1 MRALRFHGRRDL
13 RVEEVAAP
21 AAIGPAQLVVK
32 ASLCGIC
39 GTDLHEYAAGPLIVP
54 IAPHVF
60 TGALLPQILGHEF
73 AGEVIEVGTAVTHLR
88 PGDRVSIQ
96 PQVYPADDYYA
107 RRGLGHLSDRNATI
121 GLSWAWGGMGEFAVV
136 NDYNAIKLPDTVDD
150 VQGAMIEP
158 AAVAIYAVERGRV
171 GPGATVLVAG
181 GGPIGVLT
189 AMAAR
194 LAGAT
199 TVVVNEPNAARRAE
213 IERLDLGLRCLD
225 PADDDM
231 LAEVR
236 HLTEDRVGVDVA
248 FECVGNER
256 ALETCVKAVRRQG
269 TVVQVGL
276 HLGSARVEPTEWAL
290 KDLTIE
296 GVVCYPVTI
305 WPRMI
310 ALIASGRFPVERLVT
325 RQVPLAGAVEQ
336 GFASLLRPGTPA
348 LKVLVAMRP

>member
-1 MRALRFHGRRDL
+1 MRALRFHGRGDL
-13 RVEEVAAP
+13 RVDDVAAP
-21 AAIGPAQLVVK
+21 TEIGPTQLVVK
-32 ASLCGIC
+32 PSFCGIC
-39 GTDLHEYAAGPLIVP
+39 GTDLHEFAAGPLITPVT
-54 IAPHVF
+54 PHIF
-60 TGALLPQILGHEF
+60 TGAMLPQILGHEF
-73 AGEVIEVGTAVTHLR
+73 SGEVTEVGSAITHLQ

-96 PQVYPADDYYA
+96 PQVFPADDFYA

-121 GLSWAWGGMGEFAVV
+121 GLSWAWGGMGEYAVV
-136 NDYNAIKLPDTVDD
+136 NDYNAIKLPDDVDD
-150 VQGAMIEP
+150 TQGAMIEP

-194 LAGAT
+194 LAGASE
-199 TVVVNEPNAARRAE
+199 VILSEPNAARRDA
-213 IERLDLGLRCLD
+213 IERLDLGVRCLD
-225 PADDDM
+225 PADSDL
-231 LAEVR
+231 LARVR
-236 HLTEDRVGVDVA
+236 NLTEDRVGVDVA

-256 ALETCVKAVRRQG
+256 AFDTCVKAVRRQG

-276 HLGSARVEPTEWAL
+276 HLGPASVEPTVWAL
-290 KDLTIE
+290 KDLTIQ

-325 RQVPLAGAVEQ
+325 SHVPLSSAVAS
-336 GFASLLRPGTPA
+336 GFVPLLEPETSA
-348 LKVLVAMRP
+348 LKLLVSI

>member
-1 MRALRFHGRRDL
+1 MRALRFHGRQDL
-13 RVEEVAAP
+13 RVEQVAAP

-32 ASLCGIC
+32 PSFCGIC

-54 IAPHVF
+54 TAPHVF
-60 TGALLPQILGHEF
+60 TGAKLPQILGHEF
-73 AGEVIEVGTAVTHLR
+73 AGEVIEVGAAVTHLR

-96 PQVYPADDYYA
+96 PQVFPADDYYA

-121 GLSWAWGGMGEFAVV
+121 GLSWAWGGMGDYAVV
-136 NDYNAIKLPDTVDD
+136 NDYNAIRLPDTVDD
-150 VQGAMIEP
+150 AQGAMIEP

-194 LAGAT
+194 LAGAAE
-199 TVVVNEPNAARRAE
+199 VVVSEPNAARRAA

-225 PADDDM
+225 PADDE
-231 LAEVR
+231 LLTQVLC
-236 HLTEDRVGVDVA
+236 LTEDGVGVDVA

-256 ALETCVKAVRRQG
+256 ALDTCVKAVRRRG

-276 HLGSARVEPTEWAL
+276 HLGAARVEPTMWAL
-290 KDLTIE
+290 KDMTIE
-296 GVVCYPVTI
+296 GVVCYPVTV

-325 RQVPLAGAVEQ
+325 KQVPLAQAIAD
-336 GFASLLRPGTPA
+336 GFAPLLDPKTPA
-348 LKVLVAMRP
+348 LKILVAM

>member
-1 MRALRFHGRRDL
+1 MRALRFHGRQDL
-13 RVEEVAAP
+13 RVEQVAAP

-32 ASLCGIC
+32 PSFCGIC

-54 IAPHVF
+54 TAPHVF
-60 TGALLPQILGHEF
+60 TGAELPQILGHEF
-73 AGEVIEVGTAVTHLR
+73 AGEVIEVGAAVTHLR

-96 PQVYPADDYYA
+96 PQVFPADDYYA

-121 GLSWAWGGMGEFAVV
+121 GLSWAWGGMGDYAVV

-150 VQGAMIEP
+150 AQGAMIEP

-171 GPGATVLVAG
+171 GPGAIVLVAG

-194 LAGAT
+194 LAGAAE
-199 TVVVNEPNAARRAE
+199 VMVSEPNAARRAA

-225 PADDDM
+225 PADDE
-231 LAEVR
+231 LLSQVR
-236 HLTEDRVGVDVA
+236 CLTEDGVGVDVA
-248 FECVGNER
+248 FECVGVER
-256 ALETCVKAVRRQG
+256 ALDTCVKAVRRRG

-276 HLGSARVEPTEWAL
+276 HLGTARVEPTMWAL
-290 KDLTIE
+290 KDMTIE

-310 ALIASGRFPVERLVT
+310 ALIASRRFPVERLVT
-325 RQVPLAGAVEQ
+325 KQVPLAQAVAD
-336 GFASLLRPGTPA
+336 GFAPLLDPKTPA
-348 LKVLVAMRP
+348 LKILVAM

>member
-1 MRALRFHGRRDL
+1 MRALRFHGRQDL
-13 RVEEVAAP
+13 RVEQVAAP

-32 ASLCGIC
+32 PSFCGIC

-54 IAPHVF
+54 TAPHVF
-60 TGALLPQILGHEF
+60 TGAKLPQILGHEF
-73 AGEVIEVGTAVTHLR
+73 AGEVIEVGAAVTHLR

-96 PQVYPADDYYA
+96 PQVFPADDYYA

-121 GLSWAWGGMGEFAVV
+121 GLSWAWGGMGDYAVV
-136 NDYNAIKLPDTVDD
+136 NDYNAIRLPDTVDD
-150 VQGAMIEP
+150 AQGAMIEP

-194 LAGAT
+194 LAGAAE
-199 TVVVNEPNAARRAE
+199 VVVSEPNAARRAA

-225 PADDDM
+225 PADDE
-231 LAEVR
+231 LLTQVLC
-236 HLTEDRVGVDVA
+236 LTEDGVGVDVA

-256 ALETCVKAVRRQG
+256 ALDTCVKAVRRRG

-276 HLGSARVEPTEWAL
+276 HLGAARVEPTMWAL
-290 KDLTIE
+290 KDMTIE

-325 RQVPLAGAVEQ
+325 KQVPLAQAIAD
-336 GFASLLRPGTPA
+336 GFAPLLDPKTPA
-348 LKVLVAMRP
+348 LKILVAM